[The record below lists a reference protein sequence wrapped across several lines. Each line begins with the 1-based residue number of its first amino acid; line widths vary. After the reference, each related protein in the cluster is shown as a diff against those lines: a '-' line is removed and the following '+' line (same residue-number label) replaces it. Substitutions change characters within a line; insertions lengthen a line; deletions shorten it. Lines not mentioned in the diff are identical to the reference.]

1 VGADLLPRAATA
13 WRRPTRWAL
22 TLLKALAIVA
32 ALLISAWWAIA
43 LDLRLPGPTWLRA
56 TIAVVYAL
64 ATVALFVG
72 VRPLRR
78 AFGFWAAGIVV
89 LLLWYGTIR
98 PSNDRAWATD
108 VERLPIAE
116 LNGDILTVHNVR
128 NFDYR
133 SETDYTPHWEDRT
146 YNLAQLDGAD
156 FVLSHWGAP
165 MIAHTIMSWAFAD
178 GQHLAISIETRRE
191 RGEQYSALRGF
202 FREYELYYVV
212 ADERDVIRV
221 RTNFRGEDV
230 YVYRLQVPVAAARAM
245 LLDYV
250 ATINRLAEQPVF
262 YNALVDNCTT
272 GIRVHAKNIS
282 AAAPW
287 DYRILANGS
296 IDAMLYERG
305 RLGTSRSFADVQN
318 AAHINE
324 RAHAAGDA
332 DDFSRRIRE
341 ER

>member
-1 VGADLLPRAATA
+1 VPPRATTA

-22 TLLKALAIVA
+22 TLLKGLAITA

-43 LDLRLPGPTWLRA
+43 LALRLPGPTWLRDA
-56 TIAVVYAL
+56 IAVVYVL
-64 ATVALFVG
+64 ATIALLVG

-78 AFGFWAAGIVV
+78 AFGLWAVGLLL
-89 LLLWYGTIR
+89 LLLWYSTVQ
-98 PSNDRAWATD
+98 PSNDRVWASD
-108 VERLPIAE
+108 VERLPTAE

-146 YNLAQLDGAD
+146 YDLAQLQGID

-165 MIAHTIMSWAFAD
+165 MIAHTILSWAFAD

-191 RGEQYSALRGF
+191 RGEEYSALRGF

-212 ADERDVIRV
+212 ADERDVIRL

-230 YVYRLQVPVAAARAM
+230 SLYRLQVPIAAARAM

-250 ATINRLAEQPVF
+250 ATINRLAAQPAF

-272 GIRVHAKNIS
+272 GIRVHAQNIH
-282 AAAPW
+282 AASPF

-305 RLGTSRSFADVQN
+305 RLDTSRSFADVQA
-318 AAHINE
+318 AAHIND
-324 RAHAAGDA
+324 RARAAGDA
-332 DDFSRRIRE
+332 EDFSRRIRE
-341 ER
+341 AR